1 MKINDKLCGFR
12 LIKAESSPENSAN
25 INIFSHEKSGA
36 MLCFIDRE
44 DRNLSF
50 GISFYT
56 PPKDSTGVFH
66 IIEHSVLCG
75 SEKYP

>member
-1 MKINDKLCGFR
+1 MKINEKTAGFR
-12 LIKAESSPENSAN
+12 LVSVSDAAEIGAKL
-25 INIFSHEKSGA
+25 NIFDHERSGA
-36 MLCFIDRE
+36 KLCFIDRE

-75 SEKYP
+75 SENTP